1 MKNWLKSNKW
11 AIIFSTLG
19 TLLPIA
25 VGLLLWNQLPD
36 IMNSHW
42 GMDGVADG
50 TAGKWVVVFVLPLIL
65 AAVNVLCF
73 VGMSLDPKQSDKNK
87 KAMGIVYWIMPTISM
102 LASCSIYM
110 AAMGKGLQIATIT
123 PLLLGLLFILIGN
136 NLPKAT
142 QNRFYG
148 IKLSWTLHNEE
159 NWNKTHRLAGKVWV
173 VGGLL
178 FLPTALLP
186 LKWMIAAFFVLFLVM
201 VLVPIL
207 YSYSIYKAHKGQGI
221 TYATPEAGKGEK
233 VAKLGTIVGVIIVL
247 SIAAVLMLTGDITY
261 TFETDALRIEA
272 TFDGGMTIAY
282 DAIDSLELQEDFAI
296 GYRTFGFASAK
307 LSMGSFSNDTLSDYT
322 LYAYNACKSAVV
334 IQSEGKWL
342 VITAETPEE
351 TQALYQT
358 LLEKTAK

>member
-25 VGLLLWNQLPD
+25 VGLLLWDQLPNT
-36 IMNSHW
+36 MATHW
-42 GMDGVADG
+42 GVNGAVDGVSS
-50 TAGKWVVVFVLPLIL
+50 KWVGVFVLPLIMAGFNMLCIL
-65 AAVNVLCF
+65 AT
-73 VGMSLDPKQSDKNK
+73 GIDPKQAEKNRK
-87 KAMGIVYWIMPTISM
+87 VMQVVFWIMPIVSI
-102 LASCSIYM
+102 LSSCAVYM
-110 AAMGKGLQIATIT
+110 AALGKAFQMVMLI

-207 YSYSIYKAHKGQGI
+207 YSYSIYKAHKTQGI
-221 TYATPEAGKGEK
+221 TYATPEAVKGEK
-233 VAKLGTIVGVIIVL
+233 AAKLITIVGVIIVL

-322 LYAYNACKSAVV
+322 LYAYNACKAAVV